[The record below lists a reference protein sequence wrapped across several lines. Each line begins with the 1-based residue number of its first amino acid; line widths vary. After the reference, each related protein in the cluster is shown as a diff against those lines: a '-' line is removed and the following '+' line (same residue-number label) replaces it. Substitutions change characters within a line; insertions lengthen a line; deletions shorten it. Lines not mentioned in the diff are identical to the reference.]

1 MKHLFNDISSE
12 EKNRILEMHKR
23 AVDSEMIN
31 ENPIGKYV
39 GPMVRQGVRAVRNVV
54 NPQKVRIISGGRFSP
69 MGGAKYNQV
78 VGNLLSKGGIVE
90 NNPFVQNQ
98 LKERFGKELYQ
109 VDKLFKEFKSR
120 NNLSTGIDD
129 ALRFLNNSLNLKPG
143 EKLDLGFMY
152 QYLLDMQVAI
162 VRHPQ
167 LKNLSG
173 PLKKSIQEFETAVTE
188 IMSQVGR

>member
-129 ALRFLNNSLNLKPG
+129 DLRFLNNSLNLKPG
-143 EKLDLGFMY
+143 EKLDLGLMY

-162 VRHPQ
+162 VRYPQ
-167 LKNLSG
+167 LRNLSG